1 MIRILHTSDWHL
13 GKRLERFPRHE
24 EQVAVLEEILEISE
38 REKVDLIMV
47 AGDLFDTFN
56 PPAESQEL
64 FYRLLKK
71 MANNGKRPVVAI
83 AGNHDMAERIDAP
96 DPLARE
102 CGIILAG
109 SPLSESGLYQH
120 GEEFTISRS
129 EPGFIEIQIPGK
141 EPVRILLTP
150 YVSELRLHRELGG
163 ENKDQQLREWL
174 QEHWKS
180 LSDKYC
186 DTSGI
191 NILLTHLL
199 FMNEGEEAPEEPE
212 DERSINH
219 IGGAPAI
226 YTSAIPDSIQYTA
239 LGHLH
244 RYQFVRSN
252 PSPVV
257 YSGSPLPYSFSEAGQ
272 TKQAILVDLEPGA
285 KASVRAIPLQSGRRL
300 ERKRFEEYEAA
311 LSWLKQNPDTLVELT
326 IVSDNFLPGSQ
337 RRELNDIHK
346 GIVSIIPEIRNP
358 ENQAGSSPEIR
369 AVQSDMHILFAEYF
383 MSRKGQAPGPE
394 LQELFREVLS
404 GTDENKAAGTI
415 FTEE

>member
-1 MIRILHTSDWHL
+1 MRILHTSDWHL

-24 EQVAVLEEILEISE
+24 EQVAVLEEILEIAD
-38 REKVDLIMV
+38 REMADLIVV

-71 MANNGKRPVVAI
+71 MAKNGKRPVVAI

-96 DPLARE
+96 DPLAKE
-102 CGIILAG
+102 CGIIFAG
-109 SPLSESGLYQH
+109 SPLTDSGLYNL

-129 EPGFIEIQIPGK
+129 EPGFIEIQLPGK

-150 YVSELRLHRELGG
+150 YVSELRLHRELEG
-163 ENKDQQLREWL
+163 ENKDQELRDWL
-174 QEHWKS
+174 QEHWKR

-186 DTSGI
+186 DSSGI

-226 YTSAIPDSIQYTA
+226 YTSAIPENIQYTA

-272 TKQAILVDLEPGA
+272 TKQAILVDLESGA
-285 KASVRAIPLQSGRRL
+285 RASIRAIPLKSGRRL

-311 LSWLKQNPDTLVELT
+311 LSWLEQNPDTLVELT
-326 IVSDNFLPGSQ
+326 IVSDNFLSGLH
-337 RRELNDIHK
+337 RRTLNEVHK
-346 GIVSIIPEIRNP
+346 GIVSIIPEVRHS
-358 ENQAGSSPEIR
+358 ENDGMSSPEMR
-369 AVQSDMHILFAEYF
+369 VVQSDMNILFSEYF

-404 GTDENKAAGTI
+404 GTDENEAAGNI
-415 FTEE
+415 FSEQ